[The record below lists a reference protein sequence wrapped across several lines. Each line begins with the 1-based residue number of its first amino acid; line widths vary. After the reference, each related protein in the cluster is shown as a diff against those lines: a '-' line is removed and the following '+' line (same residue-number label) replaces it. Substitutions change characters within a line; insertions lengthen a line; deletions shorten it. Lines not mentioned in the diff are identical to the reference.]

1 MLSVIINQVLYRQ
14 TYHRMLFS
22 VLFIIH
28 ILMLYISAIP
38 DKAQHEPKI
47 PWKIVRAR
55 LASKTIEQRKERE
68 GRSGRGMT

>member
-1 MLSVIINQVLYRQ
+1 MNDAINSN
-14 TYHRMLFS
+14 LFR
-22 VLFIIH
+22 
-28 ILMLYISAIP
+28 LYISAIP

>member
-1 MLSVIINQVLYRQ
+1 MNDAININ
-14 TYHRMLFS
+14 LFR
-22 VLFIIH
+22 
-28 ILMLYISAIP
+28 LYISAIP

-68 GRSGRGMT
+68 GRSGRGMSFGSNQAWL